1 MLYVRK
7 RVVGGRGHSKKWSLP
22 VGRHLSVFCS
32 RKNLVTQ
39 FLNVAICCFVASVTR
54 ELLTRDTK
62 NICHT
67 G

>member
-7 RVVGGRGHSKKWSLP
+7 RVVGGRVSKKLSLP
-22 VGRHLSVFCS
+22 VGRHLDVFCS

-39 FLNVAICCFVASVTR
+39 FLNVAICCFIASVAC
-54 ELLTRDTK
+54 ELLTRDNK